1 MNPTEIA
8 GLNSA
13 PLHLARHTRRA
24 CGVRRALV
32 RTASNRC
39 RARPVLAC
47 AALTAML
54 ALPFVTAYGL
64 TAAPATIRA
73 VGQVVGTNTVARRDA
88 LSNPVG
94 NGQTVIGFA
103 QGPTAGS
110 QNASG
115 LFMLVTWLW
124 VAGVAV
130 LSMRMAAG
138 CWRIG
143 RLHRLG
149 QLASNVSAWQLA
161 ADRLAARLHL
171 RAPSTSSRRRS
182 SILQRS

>member
-1 MNPTEIA
+1 MTPTEIA
-8 GLNSA
+8 GLALLHFIWQGTLVGLAASA
-13 PLHLARHTRRA
+13 ALWFARH
-24 CGVRRALV
+24 
-32 RTASNRC
+32 RTAAARC
-39 RARPVLAC
+39 VLAC

-54 ALPFVTAYGL
+54 ALPLVTAYRL
-64 TAAPATIRA
+64 TAAPATILA
-73 VGQVVGTNTVARRDA
+73 AGQVVGTNTAARRNA

-115 LFMLVTWLW
+115 LFMLVTWWW

-149 QLASNVSAWQLA
+149 LASDVSAWQLA
-161 ADRLAARLHL
+161 ADR
-171 RAPSTSSRRRS
+171 
-182 SILQRS
+182 